1 VVVRMVAAQ
10 RTGGW
15 PGERTVNQDPTP
27 HKRPFISELV
37 SVGRPTREQT
47 LRTIRISVLL
57 VLVLGFLSIFSSF
70 YGITL
75 WYWLRL
81 LIVPATLIGSVLLI
95 TRSIENAQGRAD
107 KRVVEA
113 EKRVETAPQQSKPAW
128 DLARATLDQY
138 FQRNLGQIRAIFLLS
153 VIVMLVGFGV
163 ICFGVLRAFQS
174 PAALL
179 PATIAS
185 LAGVIT
191 EFIGATFLFIYRSAI
206 QQAVDYSKSLERI
219 NSVGMAM
226 QILDTMPDPGEPDD
240 LKSKTKAT
248 LVELL
253 VQQAYEGSQG
263 DRQNTSN

>member
-1 VVVRMVAAQ
+1 MYR
-10 RTGGW
+10 RTAGA
-15 PGERTVNQDPTP
+15 RSVKQDPTP
-27 HKRPFISELV
+27 RNRSFISELV
-37 SVGRPTREQT
+37 PGWRPTREQ
-47 LRTIRISVLL
+47 LLWAIRISV
-57 VLVLGFLSIFSSF
+57 VLVLLLSVLALVGSVF
-70 YGITL
+70 YITL
-75 WYWLRL
+75 WDFLRL
-81 LIVPATLIGSVLLI
+81 LIVPATLVGSVLLI
-95 TRSIENAQGRAD
+95 TRSIDRGQGRAE

-113 EKRVETAPQQSKPAW
+113 EKRVEIAPQQAKPAW

-226 QILDTMPDPGEPDD
+226 QILDTMPNTPDPGVPDD

-253 VQQAYEGSQG
+253 VQQAYEGLKG
-263 DRQNTSN
+263 DQQNTSN

>member
-1 VVVRMVAAQ
+1 
-10 RTGGW
+10 
-15 PGERTVNQDPTP
+15 VNQKPT
-27 HKRPFISELV
+27 HDNRPFLSELV
-37 SVGRPTREQT
+37 FSGQSTREQR
-47 LRTIRISVLL
+47 LRRIRIVV
-57 VLVLGFLSIFSSF
+57 VLVPVLGVLVFVGYY

-75 WYWLRL
+75 WDWLQL
-81 LIVPATLIGSVLLI
+81 LVVPVALAVGAVFLKS
-95 TRSIENAQGRAD
+95 SIEAQGRAER
-107 KRVVEA
+107 RVVEA
-113 EKRVETAPQQSKPAW
+113 EKRVETSPQQAKPAW

-138 FQRNLGQIRAIFLLS
+138 FQRNLGQIRAIFVLS
-153 VIVMLVGFGV
+153 VIVMMVGFGV

-179 PATIAS
+179 PATVAS

-206 QQAVDYSKSLERI
+206 KQAVDYSKSLERI

-226 QILDTMPDPGEPDD
+226 QILDTMPDPGEPVD

-253 VQQAYEGSQG
+253 VQQAYEGSKG
-263 DRQNTSN
+263 DQRNTSN

>member
-1 VVVRMVAAQ
+1 MV
-10 RTGGW
+10 
-15 PGERTVNQDPTP
+15 GERSVTRRSAIIVG
-27 HKRPFISELV
+27 LV
-37 SVGRPTREQT
+37 AILLT
-47 LRTIRISVLL
+47 LL
-57 VLVLGFLSIFSSF
+57 VIVG
-70 YGITL
+70 YAYNITL
-75 WYWLRL
+75 WGSLRL
-81 LIVPATLIGSVLLI
+81 LIVPATIAGSLALYAGLR
-95 TRSIENAQGRAD
+95 RSIEAQGRAAE
-107 KRVVEA
+107 RVVEA
-113 EKRVETAPQQSKPAW
+113 EKRVETAPEQAKPAW

-138 FQRNLGQIRAIFLLS
+138 FQRNLAQIRAIFWLS
-153 VIVMLVGFGV
+153 VVVMLVGFAV

-206 QQAVDYSKSLERI
+206 RQAVDYSKSLERI

-226 QILDTMPDPGEPDD
+226 QILDTMPTIRDPDTPDD

-253 VQQAYEGSQG
+253 VQQAYEGSKG
-263 DRQNTSN
+263 DQRNTSN